1 MDQLMSGDV
10 VVATSNGITF
20 DGARGG
26 WVVGDTLIADPAR
39 EMTLVPALPKLSPVE
54 FKLAF
59 TPQERV
65 AIAAARQTD
74 PVLADAYSVL
84 DDPRLSGVDLNLAST
99 QGLIDYLVAL
109 ELITEERAAQI
120 KAGAFA

>member
-1 MDQLMSGDV
+1 MDQLKSGDV
-10 VVATSNGITF
+10 VVATGNGITY
-20 DGARGG
+20 DAARGG

-39 EMTLVPALPKLSPVE
+39 TLTLVPALPKLSPIE

-65 AIAAARQTD
+65 AIAAARQSD
-74 PVLADAYSVL
+74 PVLADAYGVL
-84 DDPRLSGVDLNLAST
+84 DDPRLTGVDLNLAST
-99 QGLIDYLVAL
+99 QGLIDYLVGL

-120 KAGAFA
+120 KAGLFA